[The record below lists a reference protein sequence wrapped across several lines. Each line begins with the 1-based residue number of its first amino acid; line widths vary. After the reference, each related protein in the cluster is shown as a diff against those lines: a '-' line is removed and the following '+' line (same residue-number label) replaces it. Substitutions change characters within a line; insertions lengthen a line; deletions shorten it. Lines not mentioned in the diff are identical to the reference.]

1 MSVRSLT
8 PKNVPSTPKH
18 CADVRLITWPA
29 PSIRSNA
36 TQPWK
41 PQNAFVVRVRVVA
54 TILALEHVADAL
66 VFMNC
71 PAPTVSARE
80 ALTTAGA
87 EVQVTVVP
95 PPVVPPPLGGG
106 GGLSPV
112 QTGASGV
119 ASQSGIARALGA
131 CSSVSARTRRAR
143 AGRPRRRVWVVDM
156 AGRVPGGPWRELGLT
171 WGRLGAGLARPWG
184 YHRRAVSASASTA
197 RRYCSSVI
205 EMCECCESERG
216 ITPIVS
222 TAGANVRA
230 GISRCSC
237 LWIAHGA

>member
-18 CADVRLITWPA
+18 CTDVRLITWPA

-71 PAPTVSARE
+71 PAPIVSARE

-87 EVQVTVVP
+87 EVQLTVVP
-95 PPVVPPPLGGG
+95 PPVVPPPLGAG

-131 CSSVSARTRRAR
+131 CSSASARTRRAR

-156 AGRVPGGPWRELGLT
+156 ERQGPGRS
-171 WGRLGAGLARPWG
+171 LARPWIDVG
-184 YHRRAVSASASTA
+184 ALGVGLAWPWDLPAPGRVRQCLDGAAVLLLGD
-197 RRYCSSVI
+197 RDVGVLR
-205 EMCECCESERG
+205 E
-216 ITPIVS
+216 
-222 TAGANVRA
+222 
-230 GISRCSC
+230 
-237 LWIAHGA
+237 